1 MFTVWCCLSVFEFL
15 NPGHRQNEK
24 TMKKGTSNRW
34 NFWINFKSSNL
45 SNSQNKIYSIF
56 LKWWDFFELLANMKV
71 CWNIFGNIIKL
82 ITWKKK
88 KERIYFYL
96 LILDFFLFFYRNV
109 TCFHCFLAHLY
120 IKEKHK
126 SMPLSI
132 RATHCWWYNLV
143 KRNSVLKSGY
153 VLRDVSYHSV
163 L

>member
-88 KERIYFYL
+88 RKNL
-96 LILDFFLFFYRNV
+96 FLFTYFRFFFFFSIEMLHV
-109 TCFHCFLAHLY
+109 FIAFLRTFISKKNINLCLY
-120 IKEKHK
+120 
-126 SMPLSI
+126 LSEPPT
-132 RATHCWWYNLV
+132 ADDTTW
-143 KRNSVLKSGY
+143 
-153 VLRDVSYHSV
+153 
-163 L
+163 